1 MKSFVE
7 YPLDFEKILF
17 PDVADKG
24 YSGKLIAHYELY
36 RKVSHLE
43 GSVVKCGIAAE
54 EGFTRFAM
62 LRTLIAAQPDQKL
75 IAFEKFA
82 KSLYLTNNNEESG
95 ALQYQIKRT
104 PIDIDRI

>member
-7 YPLDFEKILF
+7 YPSDFEKILF
-17 PDVADKG
+17 PGVADKS

-36 RKVSHLE
+36 KKVSHLE

-62 LRTLIAAQPDQKL
+62 LRNLIAVQPDQKVV
-75 IAFEKFA
+75 AFEKFA
-82 KSLYLTNNNEESG
+82 KSLYLTNNTEETST
-95 ALQYQIKRT
+95 LKYQIKRA
-104 PIDIDRI
+104 PID